1 MSNSN
6 HAIKY
11 VSADLRQ
18 FNDDPPENISA
29 GPINN
34 NDLLHWQATI
44 MGPDDSPYEGGIF
57 FLNIK
62 FPSDYR
68 FKPPKFTFT
77 TKIYHPNINSN
88 GSISLDII
96 MDQWS
101 PALKISKILISISSL
116 LSDPNPDDPINFEAA
131 NLYKKN
137 KYEYYK
143 KAREWAIKYADAPKL
158 LQNEFYYLL
167 GKERLNYELNYINY
181 NLENFKLI
189 TSDSLNKCKA
199 IIKSSYGSPYGGD
212 KIELILDFPEDYP
225 LKPMTFSFLKPDAFL
240 IKAQNTINLILKEK
254 WNYRL
259 FIRDALNFISF
270 YLDYN
275 FIQNN
280 PKINLDLNLKINQLE
295 NLLSQEKEKNMN
307 LEKKIEKLNKILKEK
322 EEEINK
328 LKNFGKNDY
337 QKLILEKDKEIEK
350 LKNEISKFP
359 ANYQDQINDLQ
370 NIINQKNVEL
380 NNLRTQLSN
389 NNTNPI
395 AQNKFYFNEMMCVNF
410 ISMDQNVHYAVPCI
424 KTNTFAEVEEKLYQQ
439 YPQYRETNNNFIA
452 NGIIVLRF
460 KTIAENKI
468 GNGLP
473 VTLVVPS

>member
-1 MSNSN
+1 M
-6 HAIKY
+6 
-11 VSADLRQ
+11 
-18 FNDDPPENISA
+18 
-29 GPINN
+29 
-34 NDLLHWQATI
+34 
-44 MGPDDSPYEGGIF
+44 
-57 FLNIK
+57 
-62 FPSDYR
+62 
-68 FKPPKFTFT
+68 
-77 TKIYHPNINSN
+77 
-88 GSISLDII
+88 
-96 MDQWS
+96 
-101 PALKISKILISISSL
+101 
-116 LSDPNPDDPINFEAA
+116 
-131 NLYKKN
+131 
-137 KYEYYK
+137 
-143 KAREWAIKYADAPKL
+143 
-158 LQNEFYYLL
+158 
-167 GKERLNYELNYINY
+167 
-181 NLENFKLI
+181 
-189 TSDSLNKCKA
+189 
-199 IIKSSYGSPYGGD
+199 
-212 KIELILDFPEDYP
+212 
-225 LKPMTFSFLKPDAFL
+225 
-240 IKAQNTINLILKEK
+240 
-254 WNYRL
+254 
-259 FIRDALNFISF
+259 
-270 YLDYN
+270 
-275 FIQNN
+275 
-280 PKINLDLNLKINQLE
+280 
-295 NLLSQEKEKNMN
+295 
-307 LEKKIEKLNKILKEK
+307 NKILKEK

-359 ANYQDQINDLQ
+359 ANYQNQINDLQ